1 MGIDFMMQTW
11 WGIVQ
16 FVISLGLVVYFATI
30 FRRAQGGYA
39 SFKEMFSISFGLYAA
54 SSFILTFFNILLYNF
69 IDLEFAEM
77 AKEVIIEK
85 TYQMMEGF
93 GASET
98 MVDEAIE
105 EIEKQDSF
113 SIASLAKGYVFG
125 LPVYIVISLILAAFL
140 KRNKPEFEA

>member
-1 MGIDFMMQTW
+1 
-11 WGIVQ
+11 
-16 FVISLGLVVYFATI
+16 
-30 FRRAQGGYA
+30 
-39 SFKEMFSISFGLYAA
+39 MFSISFGLYAA